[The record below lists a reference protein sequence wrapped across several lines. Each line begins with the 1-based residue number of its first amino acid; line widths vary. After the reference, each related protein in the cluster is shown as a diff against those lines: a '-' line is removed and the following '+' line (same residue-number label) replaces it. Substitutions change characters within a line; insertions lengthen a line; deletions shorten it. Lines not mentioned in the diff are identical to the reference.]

1 MDVIGDLSA
10 ESVELSVRPFADLD
24 DRPRIVAY
32 SRAEPARV
40 ILGLADVEQGERRT
54 FIEAHLREAYLD
66 PVGDPAAWRALIAAL
81 GDEGINFRVAQLKVL
96 PFSVEFGP

>member
-1 MDVIGDLSA
+1 MGDLTA

-40 ILGLADVEQGERRT
+40 ILGLAGIEQDERKA

-66 PVGDPAAWRALIAAL
+66 PAAGDPAAWRALIAAL
-81 GDEGINFRVAQLKVL
+81 GDAGLNYRVEQIRTL
-96 PFSVEFGP
+96 PFSVEIAP